1 MNGKRHHTGP
11 GSGRRVNVLFT
22 SVGRRVELVRAFKQA
37 YDDLDLEGNVVSTDV
52 DRLAPAL
59 RESDRPYLVPSL
71 SDPSYLDVVSEIVR
85 SEEIDLVFPL
95 IDPDVPVLARGRA
108 TLEASGAHVVVIPD
122 ESVRLTADKM
132 LTHELFIA
140 LGIPVPITWSADE
153 VLDDR
158 PAFPLFV
165 KPRFGSAGQHCVRV
179 QSVRELM
186 FFLEYVPNP
195 IVQEYLPGPEITTDV
210 LCDLNAGGELVAA
223 VSRRRIEVR
232 QGEVAKGVTILD
244 PAILAHCEAIAQHL
258 KAIGPITVQCIMRDD
273 GTSCFTEVNPRFGGG
288 VPLGI
293 AAGVR
298 SAHWLLASACGRHFD
313 LPRLGAY
320 EIGLYIT
327 RFDTSH
333 FLTEGALRGDPKF
346 LVGGNP
352 LAPGWK
358 G

>member
-1 MNGKRHHTGP
+1 
-11 GSGRRVNVLFT
+11 VNVLFT

-37 YDDLDLEGNVVSTDV
+37 YKDLDLEGSVVATDV

-95 IDPDVPVLARGRA
+95 IDPDVPVLAGGRA
-108 TLEASGAHVVVIPD
+108 RLEAAGARVVVIPE
-122 ESVRLTADKM
+122 ESVRSTSDKL
-132 LTHELFIA
+132 LTHELFIG
-140 LGIPVPITWSADE
+140 LGIPVPRTWSAAE
-153 VLDDR
+153 VLDER
-158 PAFPLFV
+158 PVFPLFV

-179 QSVRELM
+179 QNVRELT
-186 FFLEYVPNP
+186 FFLEYVPDP
-195 IVQEYLPGPEITTDV
+195 IVQEFLVGPEITTDV
-210 LCDLNAGGELVAA
+210 LCDLNAGGKVLAA

-244 PAILAHCEAIAQHL
+244 PAILAHCVAIAQQL
-258 KAIGPITVQCIMRDD
+258 EAIGPITVQCIMRDD
-273 GTSCFTEVNPRFGGG
+273 GASCFTEVNPRFGGG

-298 SAHWLLASACGRHFD
+298 SAHWLLASACGQQFE

-320 EIGLYIT
+320 EIGLYVT

-333 FLTEGALRGDPKF
+333 FLTEGSFRGDPKF
-346 LVGGNP
+346 LVEGDRS
-352 LAPGWK
+352 
-358 G
+358 